1 MSEAAI
7 LTLFS
12 ILWGVIQLGV
22 AGILGWIAIE
32 LRYIRKSL
40 ETKVEKSDCDNHMCR
55 HYAEI
60 QNLWS
65 ETRKNSDRISK
76 IEK

>member
-22 AGILGWIAIE
+22 AGILGWIALE

-40 ETKVEKSDCDNHMCR
+40 ETKVEKTDCQYDMCS
-55 HYAEI
+55 HSKEI
-60 QNLWS
+60 DNLWKV
-65 ETRKNSDRISK
+65 TRNNSDRIAK
-76 IEK
+76 LEK